1 MYADLFSLFS
11 FFLSPS
17 LSLSLSLF
25 SSSCTVCGVA
35 DVCLCRACRR
45 SFYPSSSGD
54 SARRPILF
62 IYASF
67 MLNIFPLGERDGS
80 KNSSNPSLTSDR
92 FVASRFAQRSD
103 AFSYLVSVV
112 AADAAA
118 VAAWMMG
125 CRDKRPFFLS
135 TILARNFACFP
146 PCFLFFF
153 RFVVV
158 LGLARRPI
166 SARDHRTNSSTSRL
180 SRILR
185 N

>member
-1 MYADLFSLFS
+1 MCTLIFSLFLSSLS
-11 FFLSPS
+11 FFLY
-17 LSLSLSLF
+17 LSLSVFLFVYRVWCSRCVSLSRLSTLLLSLHF
-25 SSSCTVCGVA
+25 
-35 DVCLCRACRR
+35 
-45 SFYPSSSGD
+45 GD

-80 KNSSNPSLTSDR
+80 KNSSNPTLTFDR
-92 FVASRFAQRSD
+92 FVASHSAQRSD

-112 AADAAA
+112 ADAAA

-125 CRDKRPFFLS
+125 CRDERPFFLS

-146 PCFLFFF
+146 PCCLFFF

-158 LGLARRPI
+158 VGLARRPI